1 MYKRERD
8 REMMNKYIHG
18 WIGRET
24 ERQESISMS
33 KAPTRTIPEFGSC
46 SFRNEIVPSRA
57 MLKNKYS

>member
-1 MYKRERD
+1 
-8 REMMNKYIHG
+8 MMNKYIHG